1 VDIGGTT
8 SDIGVLANGFPR
20 ESNSFIDVGGVRT
33 NFRMPDIIA
42 IGLGGGSL
50 VSSDGKVIGPS
61 SVGHRLV
68 KEGLVFGGPQLT
80 ATDIVV
86 ASGHQQIGDTSRVS
100 GLSESLVNTASATIH
115 RMIDEAID
123 KMRPSD
129 KPVPV
134 ILVGGGSILIT
145 DKLTTASE
153 VYCPE
158 HAGVANAIGA
168 AIAQVGGEVESVVSY
183 SKVKRDEAI
192 QSATQAA
199 RHKAINAGA
208 QEQSLRVL
216 DIEETPLSYMDD
228 NAVRLR
234 VKVVGDLKQVSYS

>member
-1 VDIGGTT
+1 
-8 SDIGVLANGFPR
+8 
-20 ESNSFIDVGGVRT
+20 
-33 NFRMPDIIA
+33 M
-42 IGLGGGSL
+42 
-50 VSSDGKVIGPS
+50 
-61 SVGHRLV
+61 
-68 KEGLVFGGPQLT
+68 
-80 ATDIVV
+80 
-86 ASGHQQIGDTSRVS
+86 
-100 GLSESLVNTASATIH
+100 H
-115 RMIDEAID
+115 RMIDDAID

-129 KPVPV
+129 EPVPV

-145 DKLTTASE
+145 GKLNTASE

-183 SKVKRDEAI
+183 NKVKRDKAI
-192 QSATQAA
+192 ESATQAA
-199 RHKAINAGA
+199 REKAIKAGA

-234 VKVVGDLKQVSYS
+234 IKVIGDLKQVRQS